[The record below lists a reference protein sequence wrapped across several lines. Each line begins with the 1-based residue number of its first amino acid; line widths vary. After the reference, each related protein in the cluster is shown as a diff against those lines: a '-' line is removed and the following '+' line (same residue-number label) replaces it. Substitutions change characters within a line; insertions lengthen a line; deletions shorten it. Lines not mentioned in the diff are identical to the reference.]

1 VAEVIPRSRCG
12 AGRAWQASATELI
25 LLSDAGTART
35 LSLGGLAA
43 MLEDAICTHL
53 LLIAWQRQATKA
65 VAALAGGA

>member
-1 VAEVIPRSRCG
+1 M
-12 AGRAWQASATELI
+12 SATELV
-25 LLSDAGTART
+25 LLHSDAGTART
-35 LSLGGLAA
+35 LSVGGLAA